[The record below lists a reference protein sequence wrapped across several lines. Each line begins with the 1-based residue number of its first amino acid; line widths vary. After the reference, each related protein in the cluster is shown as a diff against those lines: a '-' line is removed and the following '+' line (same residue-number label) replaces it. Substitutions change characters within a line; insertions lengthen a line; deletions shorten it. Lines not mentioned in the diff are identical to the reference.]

1 LIDTEQNI
9 MNNAE
14 KTVKEVVIEEI
25 NGVIIDS
32 LSKLNCIVDNI
43 VTEIPPDLSLGDAA
57 YPMFKYSSALK
68 MKPYDIALSVKNDL
82 DAARSFI
89 EKTEVKGGYLN
100 VYFNKTAV
108 SKKILPLI
116 IAKGA
121 DFGKGRRLNQK
132 VLVEF
137 SSPNTNKP
145 LHLGHCRNNAIGD
158 SLSRILDFYGYDVIK
173 LNLINDRGIHICKSM
188 LAYKLFGAGA
198 TPDSVGKKSDHFVG
212 DYYVKYANEV
222 KNAPDMEKEASD
234 MLRLWEEGDPSTIE
248 LWKKMNGW
256 AISGIKQTYD
266 RMEINF
272 TDIEY
277 ESNLYLL
284 GKEVVAEGLKKGAF
298 YKEPDGSVWVNN
310 EDVGLDKKALLRSD
324 GTSIYITQDMGTAVE
339 RQKKYK
345 FDKLV
350 YVVGSEQIYHFKT
363 LFAVFKKL
371 GYEWASNCYHLSY
384 GMVNLPEGKMK
395 SREGN
400 VVDADNL
407 MDLLYQMALDAIND
421 KEREMSAVEKS
432 AIAEKISLSAL
443 KYYLLNFSTA
453 KDVMFIPEKS
463 ISFDGNTGPY
473 IQYTTAR
480 INSLMSKSGA
490 PVDNADIPDDYTF
503 NEDEW
508 GIISYLLEYEKSVK
522 IAAAE
527 YSPVEICS
535 YLYNLSKLY
544 NKFYHDNQILSEG
557 DVVKKVRLAISKSV
571 LIILTSGLNLLGI
584 SSLERM

>member
-1 LIDTEQNI
+1 

-14 KTVKEVVIEEI
+14 KTVKEVIIEDI
-25 NGVIIDS
+25 NKVIIDS

-43 VTEIPPDLSLGDAA
+43 VTETPPDLSLGDAA
-57 YPMFKYSSALK
+57 YPMFKYSAALK
-68 MKPYDIALSVKNDL
+68 MKPYDIALAIKKDV
-82 DAARSFI
+82 DACSLV
-89 EKTEVKGGYLN
+89 EKSEVKGGYLN
-100 VYFNKTAV
+100 VYFNKTVV

-116 IAKGA
+116 IEKGVN
-121 DFGKGRRLNQK
+121 FGKGRRLNQK
-132 VLVEF
+132 ALVEF

-158 SLSRILDFYGYDVIK
+158 SISRILDFYGFDVIK
-173 LNLINDRGIHICKSM
+173 LNLVNDRGIHICKSM
-188 LAYKLFGAGA
+188 LAYKLFGEGA
-198 TPDSVGKKSDHFVG
+198 TPESAGKKSDHFVG
-212 DYYVKYANEV
+212 DYYVKYATEV
-222 KNAPDMEKEASD
+222 KNAPEMEKEASE
-234 MLRLWEEGDPSTIE
+234 MLRLWEDGDPSTIE
-248 LWKKMNGW
+248 LWKKMNNW
-256 AISGIKQTYD
+256 AVSGIKQTYD
-266 RMEINF
+266 RMGISF

-277 ESNLYLL
+277 ESNVYLF
-284 GKEVVAEGLKKGAF
+284 GKEVVAEGLTKGAF
-298 YKEPDGSVWVNN
+298 YKESDGSVWVNN
-310 EDVGLDKKALLRSD
+310 EDIGLDKKALLRSD
-324 GTSIYITQDMGTAVE
+324 GTSIYITQDMGTAVA

-345 FDKLV
+345 FDKLI

-363 LFAVFKKL
+363 LFAIFKKL
-371 GYEWASNCYHLSY
+371 DYQWASNCYHLSY

-407 MDLLYQMALDAIND
+407 LDLLFQMALDAIND
-421 KEREMSAVEKS
+421 KEREIGAVEKS
-432 AIAEKISLSAL
+432 VIAEKISLSAL

-480 INSLMSKSGA
+480 INSLLSKSA
-490 PVDNADIPDDYTF
+490 LPIDNVDIPDNYTF

-508 GIISYLLEYEKSVK
+508 GIISYLLEFEKSVK
-522 IAAAE
+522 IAAVE
-527 YSPVEICS
+527 YSPIEICS

-557 DVVKKVRLAISKSV
+557 DVVKKIRLAISKSV
-571 LIILTSGLNLLGI
+571 LTILSSGLNLLGI
-584 SSLERM
+584 APVEKM